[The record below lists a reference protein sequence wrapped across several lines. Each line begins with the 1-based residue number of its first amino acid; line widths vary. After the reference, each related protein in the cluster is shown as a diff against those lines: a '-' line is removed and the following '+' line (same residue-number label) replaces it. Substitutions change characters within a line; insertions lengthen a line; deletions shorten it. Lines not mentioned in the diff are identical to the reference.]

1 MSPKPGRTDCV
12 KTTVIPAG
20 AETSWLGGDIQ
31 GINIMG
37 RKDAL
42 SKLRDVLVR
51 RRDAMRKAMAGD
63 LSLLQELRDQG
74 PGDMLDAAVDT
85 AQDEL
90 NSQLLEVESRELT
103 QIEEALDRLKDGTF
117 GTCEEC
123 DKPIPLKRLQALPY
137 ATECIE
143 CKRKN
148 ESRGPALGLP
158 TWNRVFD
165 NAEIDSL

>member
-1 MSPKPGRTDCV
+1 
-12 KTTVIPAG
+12 
-20 AETSWLGGDIQ
+20 
-31 GINIMG
+31 MG

-42 SKLRDVLVR
+42 AKLREVLVL

-63 LSLLQELRDQG
+63 LSLLRELRDQG

-103 QIEEALDRLKDGTF
+103 RIEEALDRLKQGTF
-117 GTCEEC
+117 GLCDDCE
-123 DKPIPLKRLQALPY
+123 KPIPLKRLQAIPY

-143 CKRKN
+143 CKRKS
-148 ESRGPALGLP
+148 EGRGPMLGLP
-158 TWNRVFD
+158 SWNRTFD
-165 NAEIDSL
+165 NAEIDSV

>member
-1 MSPKPGRTDCV
+1 
-12 KTTVIPAG
+12 
-20 AETSWLGGDIQ
+20 
-31 GINIMG
+31 MG

-42 SKLRDVLVR
+42 AKLREVLVL

-63 LSLLQELRDQG
+63 LSLLRELRDQG

-103 QIEEALDRLKDGTF
+103 QIEEALDRLKQGTF
-117 GTCEEC
+117 GLCDDCE
-123 DKPIPLKRLQALPY
+123 KPIPLKRLQAIPY

-143 CKRKN
+143 CKRRS
-148 ESRGPALGLP
+148 ESRGPMLGLP
-158 TWNRVFD
+158 SWNRTYD
-165 NAEIDSL
+165 NAEIDSV